1 MNSKNKVDVV
11 TITETQQRALEE
23 KIVGIRSAM
32 DNSVF
37 ELAPLLRE
45 LAEGKAHIRDGYT
58 NFKEY
63 VVDRLNIGASSAMN
77 LIALSKRYA
86 EGGSYAIPDKW
97 KEYGFAKLQ
106 LLKNHTNTEIE
117 AKGITA
123 NMTVS
128 DIMEAFK
135 PAIEE
140 AKSEEAKSEEAKSEE
155 AKSEEAKSEEA
166 KSEEAKSEEAKSEEI
181 EATINLSEVLEAL
194 KTKEKRT
201 AFENWLKVHS
211 QNGLQYVKIV
221 LGA

>member
-1 MNSKNKVDVV
+1 MASKNKVDVV

-58 NFKEY
+58 NFKDY

-86 EGGSYAIPDKW
+86 EGGSYAIPDRW

-117 AKGITA
+117 SKGITA
-123 NMTVS
+123 AMTVS
-128 DIMEAFK
+128 DIVNAFK
-135 PAIEE
+135 PAIEGNS
-140 AKSEEAKSEEAKSEE
+140 SEEQGNSSEEQGNSSEE
-155 AKSEEAKSEEA
+155 QSNNP
-166 KSEEAKSEEAKSEEI
+166 
-181 EATINLSEVLEAL
+181 EATIYLSEVLEAL
-194 KTKEKRT
+194 KTKEKRNG
-201 AFENWLKVHS
+201 FENWLREQS
-211 QNGLQYVKIV
+211 ESGLQYVKIV

>member
-140 AKSEEAKSEEAKSEE
+140 AKSEEAKSEE
-155 AKSEEAKSEEA
+155 
-166 KSEEAKSEEAKSEEI
+166 I